1 MRGERRLVSTFREN
15 KIVWKSKGS
24 MCQVIQN
31 LKRVVLK
38 KEVEVRNRWE
48 EYFEGLLNVRDVREV

>member
-1 MRGERRLVSTFREN
+1 
-15 KIVWKSKGS
+15 